1 MPASGEKKSASRKNS
16 ATKTAVR
23 PVRPPAETPAALS
36 I

>member
-1 MPASGEKKSASRKNS
+1 MPASGANNKAARKKI
-16 ATKTAVR
+16 ATNKAVS

>member
-1 MPASGEKKSASRKNS
+1 MPASGAKNS
-16 ATKTAVR
+16 AARKKMATKNAVS